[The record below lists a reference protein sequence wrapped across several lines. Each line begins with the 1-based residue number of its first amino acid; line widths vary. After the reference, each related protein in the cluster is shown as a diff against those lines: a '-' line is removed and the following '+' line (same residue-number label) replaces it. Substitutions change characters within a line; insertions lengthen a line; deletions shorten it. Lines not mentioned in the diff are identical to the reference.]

1 MAVMGASTDRLVRRS
16 RLGRRRVG
24 YALAPVGVAL
34 ISLSIAAVNRWAHIP
49 NISILYLL
57 VILAL
62 ASTVGR
68 GPAVVAALLAF
79 LAYDFFFTE
88 PLYTF
93 TIRDPQEWLAL
104 LVFLF
109 TAAVAGQ
116 LAAALRE
123 RAEEARRREEENAAL
138 YRSLNQ
144 ALAARATEAQ
154 RREQISA
161 TLYEL
166 GAQSRALIAKPEP
179 DRFLAALAIRVVAI
193 FGVQSCAI
201 LLPTTTG
208 QLRVQSSH
216 VADGG
221 SLEPPD
227 RNEEGLADWAFRSE
241 HAAESTRY
249 QHILLVP
256 LQARRRCLGL
266 LRVAQADERQLGD
279 ADVELLTTFAAQA
292 ALALEQARLE
302 REAVRAE
309 VLARSDRLKDALL
322 SSVSHDLRTPLAS
335 IRAAAGSLLQDDIEW
350 DAETRREFAAAIDE
364 EAARLNRLVGALLD
378 MSRIEAGALRAR
390 KAFYPLDELMRAAV
404 ARLAPLAGGRP
415 IAIDTPPDLPPVPLD
430 PVQIDQ
436 VLANL
441 LENALKYAPV
451 DTPIAVAAMVRPAPD
466 GAGDEVVVGVADR
479 GPGIAPADREGVF
492 ARFHRLPQHERLP
505 GSGLGL
511 AITRGFVEAHGGR
524 IWVEEGPGGG
534 ARFVFSLPLPTSPEP
549 SDRCRADAVVGAGA
563 GIGA

>member
-1 MAVMGASTDRLVRRS
+1 MGMLTDTLARRS
-16 RLGRRRVG
+16 RMERRCLG

-34 ISLSIAAVNRWAHIP
+34 ISLTIAAVNLWAHIP

-57 VILAL
+57 IILAL

-68 GPAVVAALLAF
+68 SPAVIAALLAF
-79 LAYDFFFTE
+79 LAYDFFFVE
-88 PLYTF
+88 PIYTF

-123 RAEEARRREEENAAL
+123 RAEEARRREADNAAL

-144 ALAARATEAQ
+144 ALEARATEAQ

-166 GAQSRALIAKPEP
+166 GVQSRALVAKPEP
-179 DRFLAALAIRVVAI
+179 DRFLAALAARVVSI
-193 FGVQSCAI
+193 FGVRSCAI
-201 LLPTTTG
+201 LLPTSAG
-208 QLRVQSSH
+208 RLQVHSSY

-221 SLEPPD
+221 SLEPLD
-227 RNEEGLADWAFRSE
+227 RNEEGLADWTFRSE
-241 HAAESTRY
+241 RATEASRY
-249 QHILLVP
+249 RHILLVL
-256 LQARRRCLGL
+256 LQARHRRLGL
-266 LRVAQADERQLGD
+266 LRVEQADERQLGD
-279 ADVELLTTFAAQA
+279 TDVELLTTFAAQA

-350 DAETRREFAAAIDE
+350 DPETRREFAAAIDE

-390 KAFYPLDELMRAAV
+390 KGLYPLDELLRAAV
-404 ARLAPLAGGRP
+404 ARLAPLAVSRP
-415 IAIDTPPDLPPVPLD
+415 IAIDTPADLPPVPLD

-451 DTPIAVAAMVRPAPD
+451 DTPITVAATVRPASE
-466 GAGDEVVVGVADR
+466 GAGDEVVVSVADC
-479 GPGIAPADREGVF
+479 GPGIAPAERERVF
-492 ARFHRLPQHERLP
+492 AKFYRLQKHEGLP

-524 IWVEEGPGGG
+524 IWVEAGRGGG
-534 ARFVFSLPLPTSPEP
+534 ARFAFSLPLPLSEP
-549 SDRCRADAVVGAGA
+549 SVRCSGDGAVVGAGSRVSA
-563 GIGA
+563 